1 MIMMANRF
9 GRQQKRKMR
18 AEIAEKQLETIRLI
32 ADKGN
37 LKRQT
42 ERLQMAVSNQL
53 HKIMQLQG
61 EIDRAK
67 QIIGCHSALFAPTDL
82 NMGEKERG
90 FVNIPVK
97 KSVTP
102 DYTEWSLS
110 AESSILNESIMFT
123 SLDVLLSDTRINYPD
138 FGYHCMVNFG
148 GKRWG
153 YAANNTAI
161 QVMTRNELVQLM
173 ANSLAHQIVD
183 DLKKAMVR

>member
-1 MIMMANRF
+1 MANRF

-42 ERLQMAVSNQL
+42 ERLQMAASNQL

-67 QIIGCHSALFAPTDL
+67 QIIGCHSALFAPDVL
-82 NMGEKERG
+82 KLDEKERG

-110 AESSILNESIMFT
+110 AESRILNERIMFT

-138 FGYHCMVNFG
+138 FGYHAMVNFG

-161 QVMTRNELVQLM
+161 KVMTRNELVQLM
-173 ANSLAHQIVD
+173 ANSLAGQIVD

>member
-1 MIMMANRF
+1 MMANRF

-18 AEIAEKQLETIRLI
+18 AQFAAVATTNAKLSEALAMTKLV
-32 ADKGN
+32 
-37 LKRQT
+37 
-42 ERLQMAVSNQL
+42 MANQL

-82 NMGEKERG
+82 DMGEKESG

-97 KSVTP
+97 KGVAP
-102 DYTEWSLS
+102 DYIEWSLN
-110 AESSILNESIMFT
+110 AESRILNERIMFT
-123 SLDVLLSDTRINYPD
+123 SLDILLSDTRINYPD

-173 ANSLAHQIVD
+173 ANSLAGQIVH

>member
-1 MIMMANRF
+1 MANRF

-18 AEIAEKQLETIRLI
+18 AEITEKQLENIRLI
-32 ADKGN
+32 ANKGN
-37 LKRQT
+37 LTRQN

-67 QIIGCHSALFAPTDL
+67 KIIGCHSALFAPTDL

-97 KSVTP
+97 KSATP

-173 ANSLAHQIVD
+173 ANSLARQIVD
-183 DLKKAMVR
+183 DLNKAVAR